1 MEDFE
6 NRPLNNTVP
15 LNTGSIADH
24 FFSQIIVHAVLK
36 FDKLQRRNKRIRL
49 LCSIQTCRLSE
60 GGELVLS
67 FLTNL
72 FQNGFIKLVT
82 SYHDLTVLSSI
93 TDPIPFSS

>member
-6 NRPLNNTVP
+6 NRPFNNTVP
-15 LNTGSIADH
+15 LTTGSIADH

-49 LCSIQTCRLSE
+49 LCSIQTCSLPE
-60 GGELVLS
+60 GRELVLS

-72 FQNGFIKLVT
+72 LKNGFVKLVT

-93 TDPIPFSS
+93 TGPIPFSS